1 MIKILSVKDHTRN
14 LIIIIGSFEI
24 KFYTKIIGTELNR
37 TKSRK
42 KITKLQKFDEFLETN
57 KSKN

>member
-1 MIKILSVKDHTRN
+1 MIKILSVKDHIRN

-42 KITKLQKFDEFLETN
+42 KTKLKKFDEFLETN